1 MGLLFASGGAHTC
14 PKSGKLLPPPPPP
27 SSTQSQTV
35 TDLSPIHTSSR
46 TTEFKAKLRF
56 FQYTCLLSFQKA
68 SLAINLCFNLFFGI
82 PPPDRFVPS
91 LVYLPTWNI
100 VLAEAD
106 KINL

>member
-14 PKSGKLLPPPPPP
+14 PKSGQVASPPPP

-35 TDLSPIHTSSR
+35 TDLSPTHTSSR

-68 SLAINLCFNLFFGI
+68 SLAINLCFNLFFSI

-91 LVYLPTWNI
+91 LVYLPT
-100 VLAEAD
+100 
-106 KINL
+106 

>member
-14 PKSGKLLPPPPPP
+14 PKSGQVAPPPP
-27 SSTQSQTV
+27 STTQSQTV
-35 TDLSPIHTSSR
+35 TDLSATHTSSR

-68 SLAINLCFNLFFGI
+68 SLAINLCFNLFFSI

>member
-14 PKSGKLLPPPPPP
+14 PKSGQVAPPPPRLKAK
-27 SSTQSQTV
+27 Q
-35 TDLSPIHTSSR
+35 LLTSSR

-68 SLAINLCFNLFFGI
+68 SLAINLCFNLFFSI

>member
-1 MGLLFASGGAHTC
+1 MGLLFASGGVHTC
-14 PKSGKLLPPPPPP
+14 PKSGQVAPPP

-35 TDLSPIHTSSR
+35 TDLSPTHTSSR

-68 SLAINLCFNLFFGI
+68 SLAINLCFNLFFSI

-91 LVYLPTWNI
+91 LVYLPT
-100 VLAEAD
+100 
-106 KINL
+106 